1 MTDSDFY
8 NLQNEWSNIYFRAVG
23 EVDYKKVDWVEKITK
38 HPLRKILEL
47 GAGGGQFSVAMAQK
61 GYSVTALEI
70 EPQFTEHMEKIKEN
84 NSLENLSILTADFN
98 SVELSDKFDLICY
111 WDGFGV
117 GSDEDQKRLLKNVS
131 DWLSPEGAALIE
143 VYTPWF
149 WAAKAAGIT
158 NQMGDIFRMYE
169 FDALNCC
176 LVDTWWHKN
185 QPTKKIAQH
194 LRCYSPADLKLL
206 SDSINLE
213 IEEIYTG
220 GYVDF
225 ETGDYL
231 SEVPLHQAMSYTAKF
246 VHGK

>member
-8 NLQNEWSNIYFRAVG
+8 HLQNEWSNIYFREVG
-23 EVDYKKVDWVEKITK
+23 EVDFEKVDWVEQNTNRQ
-38 HPLRKILEL
+38 LRKILEL
-47 GAGGGQFSVAMAQK
+47 GAGGGQFSIAMAQK

-70 EPQFTEHMEKIKEN
+70 EPKFTEHMEKIIAN
-84 NSLENLSILTADFN
+84 NKLENLTVLTADFY

-117 GSDEDQKRLLKNVS
+117 GSDEDQRRLLRNVS
-131 DWLSPEGAALIE
+131 DWLSPEGVALIE

-158 NQMGDIFRMYE
+158 NQIGDIFRNYE

-185 QPTKKIAQH
+185 QPTKKIVQN

-206 SDSINLE
+206 SNSINLK
-213 IEEIYTG
+213 IEEIYSG

-225 ETGDYL
+225 ETGEYL
-231 SEVPLHQAMSYTAKF
+231 SEVPLYQAMSYTAKF

>member
-8 NLQNEWSNIYFRAVG
+8 QLQNEWSNIYFREVG
-23 EVDYKKVDWVEKITK
+23 DADNKKAAWVESISNRQF
-38 HPLRKILEL
+38 RKILEL
-47 GAGGGQFSVAMAQK
+47 GAGGGQFSIAMAQK

-70 EPQFTEHMEKIKEN
+70 EPQFTEHMEKAKADH
-84 NSLENLSILTADFN
+84 SLENLTILTGDFH
-98 SVELSDKFDLICY
+98 SVKLSEKFDLICY

-117 GSDEDQKRLLKNVS
+117 GSDEDQKRLLRNVS
-131 DWLSPEGAALIE
+131 EWLSPEGAALIE

-158 NQMGDIFRMYE
+158 NQMGDIIRMYE
-169 FDALNCC
+169 FDAENCC

-185 QPTKKIAQH
+185 QPTKRIAQH

-206 SDSINLE
+206 SEPINLK

-225 ETGDYL
+225 ETGEYL

-246 VHGK
+246 VHKK